1 MVRKVVNISDRG
13 DNVHF
18 GADDTDYINRYLN
31 GEDQSGSDP
40 VNIGTDTTFNSQKL
54 GVYNSGKTARVQ
66 LLYGGTSNVVID
78 LATVPVG
85 AVGTGQ
91 ANTYGDFDQIFR
103 SGRLK
108 VANPAN
114 TFNYSFVSSAITA
127 ARNLTIPLITADDSI
142 AVCTLPQTFTSKTMT
157 LSTMDAYTNTLS
169 GVLQDPMLK
178 RTGHASPRGNTLY
191 MYGALADHTFGTT
204 GTIANI
210 FDTSEGVCTS
220 LPTTAASGVQSGIV
234 SPGTGVG
241 QGRRLFGMKVR
252 TRCKP
257 CDLATNSRFFFG
269 FTSAT
274 AIPISDTPLA
284 NTDHGVLIGWIST
297 DTNYTIR
304 TNDGT
309 AAATTTVFTGN
320 IPKDAAFH
328 TFQIDWTASGNV
340 NVTMDGTVMTFNT
353 RIPATTTN
361 LYFNQV
367 VQTTTTTAKTM
378 TISGTWAEADK

>member
-13 DNVHF
+13 DNAHF

-31 GEDQSGSDP
+31 GEDQSASDP
-40 VNIGTDTTFNSQKL
+40 VNIGTDTTYNTQKL

-66 LLYGGTSNVVID
+66 FLYGGTSNVVLD

-85 AVGTGQ
+85 GVGTGQ

-108 VANPAN
+108 IANPAN
-114 TFNYSFVSSAITA
+114 TFNYSIVSSAITA
-127 ARNLTIPLITADDSI
+127 ARNLTIPLITADDTI
-142 AVCTLPQTFTSKTMT
+142 AVLSLAQTMTSKTLT
-157 LSTMDAYTNTLS
+157 LSTIDTMQNTVS
-169 GVLQDPMLK
+169 GVVQDPSMK
-178 RTGHASPRGNTLY
+178 RVGLASPRGNTLFLF
-191 MYGALADHTFGTT
+191 GAFADHTFGTT
-204 GTIANI
+204 GTIANV
-210 FDTSEGVCTS
+210 FDTSQGVSTS
-220 LPTTAASGVQSGIV
+220 LPTTAVSGVQSGLV

-241 QGRRLFGMKVR
+241 QGRRLFGMRIKTVCKV
-252 TRCKP
+252 
-257 CDLATNSRFFFG
+257 DLATNCRFHFG

-274 AIPISDTPLA
+274 ALPISDTPLA
-284 NTDHGVLIGWIST
+284 NTDSGVLIGWIST
-297 DTNYTIR
+297 DTNFTIR

-309 AAATTTVFTGN
+309 GAATVTVFTGN
-320 IPKDAAFH
+320 IPKDANYH

-361 LYFNQV
+361 LFFNQV